1 VKENH
6 IEILSCPKCKEPL
19 RIDKYEK
26 DADGNIE
33 TGSLSCI
40 KCAAVYPIIRHIP
53 RFVPIDN
60 YSNSFGLE
68 WTMHAQTQYDSY
80 SGANVSETR
89 FFNET
94 DWNRDLSGETI
105 LEAGCGSGRFT
116 EQAASTG
123 GFVVSFDLSNA
134 VEANYASNGK
144 KDNVLIVQADI
155 YNLPFREN
163 FFDKVFCMGVIQ
175 HTPEPEKAFISLS
188 RYIKKGGNIVID
200 TYRKYHWSFHMLNT
214 KYWVRPLT
222 RKIKPENLYR
232 IVSAYV
238 RLMWPVCR
246 IINKLPF
253 GRWINVALLV
263 ADYRGVYDLN
273 EKTLLEWAILDSFD
287 KVSPRYDY
295 PQTKE
300 SISKWFEDAG
310 LTDIETGYGYNGV
323 YGRGIKP

>member
-1 VKENH
+1 MNISNIKFLVCPHCKTELVLTDEKISDVNL
-6 IEILSCPKCKEPL
+6 IESGWLVCK
-19 RIDKYEK
+19 RCSRK
-26 DADGNIE
+26 
-33 TGSLSCI
+33 
-40 KCAAVYPIIRHIP
+40 YPIIRYIP
-53 RFVPIDN
+53 RFVPEDN

-68 WTMHAQTQYDSY
+68 WTKHARTQYDSY
-80 SGANVSETR
+80 SGAKVSENR

-94 DWNRDLSGETI
+94 GWDRNLEGEII

-123 GFVVSFDLSNA
+123 GFVISFDLSNA

-144 KDNVLIVQADI
+144 RDNVLIVQADI
-155 YNLPFREN
+155 YNLPFKEN
-163 FFDKVFCMGVIQ
+163 FFDKVFCIGVIQ
-175 HTPEPEKAFISLS
+175 HTPEPEKSFTSLS

-200 TYRKYHWSFHMLNT
+200 VYRKYHWSFQMLNT

-222 RKIKPENLYR
+222 RKLKPENLYR
-232 IVSAYV
+232 FVSAYV
-238 RLMWPVCR
+238 RMMWPLCR

-263 ADYRGVYDLN
+263 ADYRGIYDLD

-287 KVSPRYDY
+287 KVSPRYDF

-300 SISKWFEDAG
+300 TINKWFEDAG

-323 YGRGIKP
+323 YGRGVKP